1 MLKPVQITIVTRP
14 KPECWDRVGPSLL
27 RAPTDWRE
35 REPGLSGLWGLTVSW
50 LGWTWKNTRD
60 SSSEASSTFT
70 WRAQVLLWA
79 AGMYCSSSF
88 SDFRLQGD
96 HLLLQAPILQLPV
109 VNLHLESLYL
119 IKSSSTFLLFA
130 LPMRSPLLQSG
141 VTTVVEPDIWEVF
154 LSHHHQYLSVTS
166 SHNNPRNSTISSLLY
181 YRVST
186 PTNQQALL
194 DLLDLV
200 TIIARQNEIAWPRSP
215 RRRRATRWSW
225 CPPWTGWTSSVCC
238 PARHSLEERSSS
250 NLKYIFIRA
259 C

>member
-1 MLKPVQITIVTRP
+1 MYDKLYKCSVSCVCIHLSSFHYDQPALCGAGVLLAGLDLDKYRRFLFRGRLHLLLEGAGAPVGSQDVLQLL
-14 KPECWDRVGPSLL
+14 LL
-27 RAPTDWRE
+27 R
-35 REPGLSGLWGLTVSW
+35 LH
-50 LGWTWKNTRD
+50 
-60 SSSEASSTFT
+60 
-70 WRAQVLLWA
+70 
-79 AGMYCSSSF
+79 
-88 SDFRLQGD
+88 GD

-181 YRVST
+181 CRVST

-200 TIIARQNEIAWPRSP
+200 TIIARQNEIA
-215 RRRRATRWSW
+215 
-225 CPPWTGWTSSVCC
+225 
-238 PARHSLEERSSS
+238 
-250 NLKYIFIRA
+250 
-259 C
+259 